1 MLRKNWLLIGLVIIV
16 LIVGVAADIF
26 FWKHIAADA
35 EQQQVRLKTS
45 TEALSAQ
52 IAQQQAELTA
62 LQNKLSQ
69 FMRTTQQSNVQQT
82 LNEVGYLLDVANL
95 YLQINHD
102 PVNAAKSLQ
111 LAHHHL
117 QMLGDPTL
125 LPLQQALA
133 SDLNHLKDTQPVNMA
148 EVLLKLQT
156 LSESI
161 SRLTMVPR
169 QITPHPAVSP
179 PEPMPVSQPWYQRF
193 WEGFKATFKNLVVI
207 RYHSTASSPILPPEQ
222 RDWIR
227 ENMAFTLSLAQWAA
241 LREQPQLY
249 KHSLEQV
256 RQGLIANY
264 PDNAERKKI
273 LDRVA
278 ELMAIDIAPTPPDIN
293 ASLRAVQQAL
303 KELPPEPAAPSVNQP
318 TLPQT
323 ESPPTAP
330 ALPPEKTPPPA
341 TGVEI

>member
-1 MLRKNWLLIGLVIIV
+1 
-16 LIVGVAADIF
+16 
-26 FWKHIAADA
+26 
-35 EQQQVRLKTS
+35 
-45 TEALSAQ
+45 
-52 IAQQQAELTA
+52 
-62 LQNKLSQ
+62 
-69 FMRTTQQSNVQQT
+69 
-82 LNEVGYLLDVANL
+82 
-95 YLQINHD
+95 
-102 PVNAAKSLQ
+102 
-111 LAHHHL
+111 
-117 QMLGDPTL
+117 
-125 LPLQQALA
+125 
-133 SDLNHLKDTQPVNMA
+133 
-148 EVLLKLQT
+148 
-156 LSESI
+156 
-161 SRLTMVPR
+161 
-169 QITPHPAVSP
+169 
-179 PEPMPVSQPWYQRF
+179 MPVSQPWHQRF

-227 ENMAFTLSLAQWAA
+227 ENMAFTLALAQWAA

-303 KELPPEPAAPSVNQP
+303 KELPPEPAAPSIIQP

-323 ESPPTAP
+323 NPRQRADPTTG
-330 ALPPEKTPPPA
+330 KNA
-341 TGVEI
+341 TASIGSGNLNHGQTIHHFFIITRRGLDRLGDTSGFGLRADYLRTMGN

>member
-1 MLRKNWLLIGLVIIV
+1 MLRKNWLLICLVIIV
-16 LIVGVAADIF
+16 LVVGVAADIF

-45 TEALSAQ
+45 TETLSAQ
-52 IAQQQAELTA
+52 IAEQQAELTA

-82 LNEVGYLLDVANL
+82 LNEVSYLIDVANL

-111 LAHHHL
+111 LAFQHL
-117 QMLGDPTL
+117 QILGDPTL
-125 LPLQQALA
+125 LSLQQALA
-133 SDLNHLKDTQPVNMA
+133 SDLNRLKDVQPLDMA
-148 EVLLKLQT
+148 DVLLKLQT

-169 QITPHPAVSP
+169 QIMPHPAATTQ
-179 PEPMPVSQPWYQRF
+179 EPAPVSQLWYARF

-207 RYHSTASSPILPPEQ
+207 RYHSTISSPILPPEQ

-227 ENMAFTLSLAQWAA
+227 ENMAFTLALAQWAA

-278 ELMAIDIAPTPPDIN
+278 GLMAIDIAPSMPDIN
-293 ASLRAVQQAL
+293 ASLRAVRQAL
-303 KELPPEPAAPSVNQP
+303 KELPPEPAAPSINTP
-318 TLPQT
+318 APPQT
-323 ESPPTAP
+323 QSPSAAPT
-330 ALPPEKTPPPA
+330 PPRVPPPA
-341 TGVEI
+341 SGVEI